1 MAAVV
6 LAKLHVLYVLFLY
19 IGFRKVLFCNDFKVV
34 GNCDFYR
41 PSISPDETV
50 YQSSCISEIV
60 PFVYE
65 TLKNE
70 LSI

>member
-1 MAAVV
+1 MSCMCYFYV
-6 LAKLHVLYVLFLY
+6 LALEKFYF
-19 IGFRKVLFCNDFKVV
+19 GNDFKVV

-60 PFVYE
+60 PLVYE
-65 TLKNE
+65 TVKNE